1 MSDNNDSMYLINGS
15 TLTNIANAIRAKTG
29 KAGNLYPSEMDEEI
43 ASISTGY
50 QPITVNITQS
60 EHQTITATATAS
72 SSQLPVV
79 NGQIAAPTAI
89 TVHASIEATD
99 AGYVPGTLNQTSVV
113 ANWGDTVSFSASPAI
128 PYVPFS
134 ITLNVDPSSY
144 NSEVSGLNLSIPI
157 AGVTFNLIPGQTVT
171 NYVPPNTSYNES
183 LPYID
188 GYYWPQDRLQGNTG
202 NGDSI
207 TLTLSKSTG
216 TLTIYTQD
224 QSGAS
229 IGCQYTG
236 TVAGRTVSGN
246 TTGTLSFTEY
256 VGESYNITLTPPE
269 GYNLTMTQ
277 CSGTFDTYIP
287 PYTILAVPLPV
298 IEIPDYDTPL

>member
-1 MSDNNDSMYLINGS
+1 MSLVRITESILED
-15 TLTNIANAIRAKTG
+15 IADAIREKKNTTDTYTPADMADEISSIETG
-29 KAGNLYPSEMDEEI
+29 VS
-43 ASISTGY
+43 
-50 QPITVNITQS
+50 PITVNITQS
-60 EHQTITATATAS
+60 EHQNITATATATT
-72 SSQLPVV
+72 SQLPVV
-79 NGQIAAPTAI
+79 NGQISTPTAI

-128 PYVPFS
+128 QYVPLS
-134 ITLNVDPSSY
+134 ITVNVDPSSY
-144 NSEVSGLNLSIPI
+144 TSEASGLNSYYFTYTI
-157 AGVTFNLIPGQTVT
+157 AGVGFILIPGQTVT
-171 NYVPPNTSYNES
+171 EYVPPNTSYNVR
-183 LPYID
+183 LLDID
-188 GYYWPQDRLQGNTG
+188 GYSWSQTRLQGNTG

-224 QSGAS
+224 MSGGS

-246 TTGTLSFTEY
+246 TAGILRFTEY

-269 GYNLTMTQ
+269 GYTLSQTKH
-277 CSGTFDTYIP
+277 SGTFRTSMS
-287 PYTILAVPLPV
+287 PYTVVAIPEAPPEP
-298 IEIPDYDTPL
+298 IEIPD